1 MRTMTISLKLVVPD
15 IALQPSYG
23 VIITLADEGSVGISL
38 LM

>member
-1 MRTMTISLKLVVPD
+1 MRNMTISLKLVVPG

-23 VIITLADEGSVGISL
+23 VIPTLADEGSAGISL